1 MRTLL
6 FEVENPS
13 QKSEGSI
20 MTIEE
25 FILNLAWGK
34 HDISPLVQ
42 DLIQQILHRMKN
54 EFNLT
59 DDDAIRMLYE
69 SLERLS
75 IFVKEWA

>member
-1 MRTLL
+1 
-6 FEVENPS
+6 
-13 QKSEGSI
+13 